1 MLDEPTTGLHMAD
14 VAKLVSALQRL
25 VDRGDTVVVIEHNLD
40 LIAAA
45 DCVIDLG
52 PEGGEDGGQRRRLGH
67 ARAGG
72 ALEALAHRP
81 VPAADAGARA
91 RERRRDRLTLPA
103 CRRLLRELPA
113 TRRCSNLQEK
123 EGSMSNPVDA
133 LSAWYAMG
141 YAARVILV
149 VLAAFA
155 GLTFYIVLDR
165 FLAYRRAERP
175 AGPAPALRF
184 ELRRH
189 LHTLAAIKVTAPL
202 LGLLGTLLG
211 IINGSP
217 AWR

>member
-1 MLDEPTTGLHMAD
+1 
-14 VAKLVSALQRL
+14 
-25 VDRGDTVVVIEHNLD
+25 
-40 LIAAA
+40 
-45 DCVIDLG
+45 
-52 PEGGEDGGQRRRLGH
+52 
-67 ARAGG
+67 
-72 ALEALAHRP
+72 
-81 VPAADAGARA
+81 
-91 RERRRDRLTLPA
+91 
-103 CRRLLRELPA
+103 
-113 TRRCSNLQEK
+113 
-123 EGSMSNPVDA
+123 MSNPVDA

-149 VLAAFA
+149 VLVAFA

-211 IINGSP
+211 IINALTGLAMTGVISPQSFGAGMAEALVMTVLGLVIGLP
-217 AWR
+217 AWWAHSLFSAWSERILARRAA